1 MITASLNNKD
11 YKIEFSNNTYLK
23 GTINN
28 SEFILDSVKN
38 NQHSFHIL
46 YKHKSYNI
54 NIITVDT
61 EEKTVSLKINNTAH
75 TIKLTEEID
84 LLLNKMGIKSKSKQF
99 KKELK
104 APMPGLIVNIPVK
117 KGDKINQGETLL
129 VLEAM
134 KMENN
139 LKAEHDVAIK
149 EIPVKEGN
157 SVEKNEVLIVF
168 E

>member
-1 MITASLNNKD
+1 MITASVNNNE
-11 YKIEFSNNTYLK
+11 YKIEFSNNNYTQGK
-23 GTINN
+23 INN
-28 SEFILDSVKN
+28 SDFFIDLIKN
-38 NQHSFHIL
+38 NNSYHIL
-46 YKHKSYNI
+46 FNQKSYNI
-54 NIITVDT
+54 NIISVDT
-61 EEKTVSLKINNTAH
+61 EEKTISLKINNKSFN
-75 TIKLTEEID
+75 IKLTEEID
-84 LLLNKMGIKSKSKQF
+84 FLLKKMGIKNKSGQH

-117 KGDKINQGETLL
+117 KGDFVKQGETLL

-139 LKAEHDVAIK
+139 LKAEHDVTIK
-149 EIPVKEGN
+149 NISAEKGN